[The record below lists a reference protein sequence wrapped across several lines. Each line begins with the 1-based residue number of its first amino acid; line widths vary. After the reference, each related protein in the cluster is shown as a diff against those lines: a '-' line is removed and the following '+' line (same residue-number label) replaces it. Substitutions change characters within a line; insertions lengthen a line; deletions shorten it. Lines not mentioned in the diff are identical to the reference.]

1 MFEDSIKVM
10 ALARAHLSPFNKFRK
25 IFLDFSDKSFSVNS
39 AEKLDD
45 CRTFFKVGET
55 LLRWKQLTLL
65 GKVFKNVLKYILNQK
80 R

>member
-1 MFEDSIKVM
+1 MECGTLVSKENKKRVILLLTMFEDSIKVM

-55 LLRWKQLTLL
+55 LLR
-65 GKVFKNVLKYILNQK
+65 
-80 R
+80 